1 MWRRRESKR
10 WVLLTI
16 IERVG
21 LIDRLLQ
28 DLTMNT
34 GKEGDLKAVSAML
47 WLWELSFMDR
57 GAKEW
62 E

>member
-1 MWRRRESKR
+1 
-10 WVLLTI
+10 
-16 IERVG
+16 
-21 LIDRLLQ
+21 
-28 DLTMNT
+28 MNT

-57 GAKEW
+57 GAE